1 MDKEV
6 RRLAAAVVERA
17 IIDFCKADDEDICIV
32 TSDILNGGLTF
43 WLECLDLV
51 VTPEEILTKAKK
63 VKREK
68 EKPHL
73 TKPKKNGKI
82 KEEHSF

>member
-1 MDKEV
+1 LDKEV

-51 VTPEEILTKAKK
+51 VTPEEILAKAKK
-63 VKREK
+63 AKKEK
-68 EKPHL
+68 EMARL
-73 TKPKKNGKI
+73 TKGKKNGKI
-82 KEEHSF
+82 KAER

>member
-1 MDKEV
+1 MDKGV

-32 TSDILNGGLTF
+32 TSDILNGGLAF

-51 VTPEEILTKAKK
+51 VTPEELLAKAKK
-63 VKREK
+63 VKKEK
-68 EKPHL
+68 EMARL
-73 TKPKKNGKI
+73 TKGKKNGKI
-82 KEEHSF
+82 KVER

>member
-1 MDKEV
+1 MDKGV

-51 VTPEEILTKAKK
+51 VTPEEVLAKAKK
-63 VKREK
+63 VKKEK
-68 EKPHL
+68 EKVRL
-73 TKPKKNGKI
+73 TKGKKNGKI
-82 KEEHSF
+82 KVER

>member
-1 MDKEV
+1 MDKGV

-32 TSDILNGGLTF
+32 ASDILNGGLTF

-51 VTPEEILTKAKK
+51 IPPEELLSKAKK
-63 VKREK
+63 EK
-68 EKPHL
+68 EKARL
-73 TKPKKNGKI
+73 TKGKKNGKI
-82 KEEHSF
+82 KAER